1 MSARLTQ
8 LKKMA
13 LRSPDHC
20 ASVRTGVGELK
31 GCWIQIFVMLANG
44 ELQPRK
50 RFVFTLNGGPITA
63 ACWQRNYNGF

>member
-1 MSARLTQ
+1 
-8 LKKMA
+8 
-13 LRSPDHC
+13 
-20 ASVRTGVGELK
+20 VRTGVGELK